1 MDSIMIQC
9 FEYVF
14 RQVVVSFG
22 MYFYI
27 KHILKMPKCIFSGFP
42 FELNTMKDK
51 TQAVNINIL
60 KLKKLYLVDFFSK
73 ILDIVCKAS

>member
-14 RQVVVSFG
+14 RLVVVSFG

-42 FELNTMKDK
+42 FELDTMKDK
-51 TQAVNINIL
+51 TQAVNINIIWL
-60 KLKKLYLVDFFSK
+60 ISLVRS
-73 ILDIVCKAS
+73 